1 MAAVA
6 MRAPAAVAAECRN
19 IAAVRA
25 LRLRKINAQAAACG
39 KRGTDVR
46 PDFKPNRSFRSL
58 PFAASD
64 WPLFF
69 SQ

>member
-1 MAAVA
+1 MVAVA

-46 PDFKPNRSFRSL
+46 PDFNWDKRPVRVMGYR
-58 PFAASD
+58 
-64 WPLFF
+64 
-69 SQ
+69 